1 MDHTNHNTPLQ
12 PVAET
17 NAREAANANSS
28 GYTLSTE
35 ANRDSVQTPLRQL
48 ASSLTITARNEPI
61 LRFLRKLKPDLSHL
75 VPVFHAQGVVDEAH
89 LEGLAS
95 MDNRD
100 AWIYTWVKENW
111 ITEFQFN
118 ILINGLKARY
128 YLPPASAQIEV

>member
-1 MDHTNHNTPLQ
+1 MDHANHNMPSQL
-12 PVAET
+12 VAET
-17 NAREAANANSS
+17 NVGEAAKANSGGS
-28 GYTLSTE
+28 TLS
-35 ANRDSVQTPLRQL
+35 ADAHRDSVHTPLKQL

-61 LRFLRKLKPDLSHL
+61 LRFLRKLKPDLSRL